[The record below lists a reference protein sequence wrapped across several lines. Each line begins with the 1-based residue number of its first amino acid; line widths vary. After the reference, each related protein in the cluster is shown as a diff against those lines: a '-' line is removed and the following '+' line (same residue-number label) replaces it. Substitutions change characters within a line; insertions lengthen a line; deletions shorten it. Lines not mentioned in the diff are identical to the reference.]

1 MPVFTHRSYEKELMD
16 DFEGSGTTMD
26 QTLRELE
33 VINHRLGGNYV
44 TINGLKKIIKQ
55 QGRPNQ
61 PVKIADLGCGG
72 GDMLMLMAK
81 WGRKHNIPL
90 RLTGIDANP
99 NIVEYAR
106 NNTSAFPEIN
116 YQSVNIFS
124 EAFQTLEFDIMQC
137 SLFTHHFTDEEL
149 VRLFSIM
156 KSKSRLGFIINDIH
170 RHWLAYYSIKLL
182 TSWFSRSV
190 MVRND
195 APVSV
200 LRAFTRQELESLL
213 QQAGVSRFSIRW
225 MWAFRWQVIAST

>member
-16 DFEGSGTTMD
+16 DFEGSGTAMD